1 MFPTRRIWRSAGPG
15 RGHDG
20 AHVLQQIAKAAGKQ
34 TEAHAVVQIGIMI
47 GNADGNFD
55 QNEIAAVRE
64 ACQTLGVDPQQFG
77 I

>member
-1 MFPTRRIWRSAGPG
+1 MRRCFGGTRVP
-15 RGHDG
+15 
-20 AHVLQQIAKAAGKQ
+20 AGKP

-55 QNEIAAVRE
+55 QNEIAAIRE
-64 ACQTLGVDPQQFG
+64 ACQALGVDPQQFG